1 MAVDFD
7 QVEQAYDVIE
17 KEIDQLMVALRKE
30 YEVFVGTPIGESV
43 HLAMQAIYHLRGQ
56 RDSYQ
61 AVLRGMQF
69 ERIKVI
75 GAAAV
80 DEAEKLGTIAALR
93 IADLARGA
101 DVSVH

>member
-7 QVEQAYDVIE
+7 QVEQAYDTIE
-17 KEIDQLMVALRKE
+17 KEIDQLMVSLRKE

-56 RDSYQ
+56 RDAYQ
-61 AVLRGMQF
+61 GVLRGMQF

-75 GAAAV
+75 GACAV
-80 DEAEKLGTIAALR
+80 DEAEKLGAIAAIR
-93 IADLARGA
+93 INNLMAAD
-101 DVSVH
+101 DSVH